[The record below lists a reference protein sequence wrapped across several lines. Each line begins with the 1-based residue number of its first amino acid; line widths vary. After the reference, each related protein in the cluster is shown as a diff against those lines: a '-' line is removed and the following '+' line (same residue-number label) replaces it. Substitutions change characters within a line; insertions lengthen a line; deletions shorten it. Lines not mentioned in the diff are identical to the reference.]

1 MIENIL
7 FYGLIGIYGF
17 IGLYINYTLIR
28 DDIRSEKER
37 KAKLK
42 EGQEHDNR

>member
-1 MIENIL
+1 MVETLL

-42 EGQEHDNR
+42 VGQTHDNR